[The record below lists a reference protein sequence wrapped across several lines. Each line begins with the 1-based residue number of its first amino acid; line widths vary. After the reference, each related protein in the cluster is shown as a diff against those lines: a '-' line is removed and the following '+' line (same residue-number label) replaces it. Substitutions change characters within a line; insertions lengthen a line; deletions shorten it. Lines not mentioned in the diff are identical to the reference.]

1 MPEKDLPCP
10 GSKIR
15 SKGMGRGLGIGGGKG
30 PIGLPIGE
38 KMKALRGKREDKDED
53 KGKKKRKDKDM
64 SDEKKAA
71 ADQEGVERLM
81 AFAMGID
88 RRCER
93 DQQYTYGTLAKAA
106 GVREDMLAPALV
118 DVLVQ
123 ASEDKEK
130 K

>member
-1 MPEKDLPCP
+1 
-10 GSKIR
+10 
-15 SKGMGRGLGIGGGKG
+15 MGRGVGVGKGKG

-38 KMKALRGKREDKDED
+38 KMKALREKREDKDGD
-53 KGKKKRKDKDM
+53 KGGKKRKDKDM

-71 ADQEGVERLM
+71 ADQEGTERLM
-81 AFAMGID
+81 AFAVGID
-88 RRCER
+88 RRCGD
-93 DQQYTYGTLAKAA
+93 DQQYTYDTLAKAA

-123 ASEDKEK
+123 ASDDAEK